1 MLLKFTKKLY
11 MDKVD
16 KKYTGVIVPMV
27 TPITGKLQVDI
38 ESAEKIAHKLISVG
52 VVPFVLGSTGEGPS
66 MSLKQKLEMV
76 GAVANI
82 CNGRSELYAGLSVNS
97 FQLALEEAS
106 LFADIGATVL
116 VVTLPYYF
124 PVDESQMLRFFT
136 ELADRSPIPLFLY
149 NMPGMV
155 KISIPLA
162 IAEQLSHHPNIVG
175 MKDSERDES
184 RLNQSISLWKDRED
198 FSFVVGWAAR
208 SLQGLMLGAD
218 GIVPSTGNISP
229 EWYIN
234 LYEAALK
241 GKREEAADFQEKTD
255 RLSLLYQENRDLSH
269 SIPALKVMMSALQ
282 LCSPEVL
289 PPMYR
294 MEPQIE
300 KYYYDEVVWKLN
312 SMEIK

>member
-1 MLLKFTKKLY
+1 
-11 MDKVD
+11 
-16 KKYTGVIVPMV
+16 
-27 TPITGKLQVDI
+27 
-38 ESAEKIAHKLISVG
+38 
-52 VVPFVLGSTGEGPS
+52 
-66 MSLKQKLEMV
+66 MV

-82 CNGRSELYAGLSVNS
+82 CNDRSELYAGLSVNS

-116 VVTLPYYF
+116 VVTLPYYY

-136 ELADRSPIPLFLY
+136 ELANRSPIPLFLY

-155 KISIPLA
+155 KKSIPLP

-184 RLNQSISLWKDRED
+184 RLEQSISLWKDRKD

-294 MEPQIE
+294 MEPQVE
-300 KYYYDEVVWKLN
+300 KTYYEEVEQKMNL
-312 SMEIK
+312 MEIK